1 MVDVN
6 NEGIHPVQIRPHQAP
21 HFRSIVDILGKEYG
35 YLDVSTFG
43 AGKTHITCGVA
54 ATFKLNMIIITPK
67 STINNWKKWAKYY
80 GIHVICIMTYQSL
93 RGKDCYELNHNL

>member
-6 NEGIHPVQIRPHQAP
+6 NEGIHAVEIRPHQAP
-21 HFRSIVDILGKEYG
+21 HFRNIIDILGKEYG

-67 STINNWKKWAKYY
+67 STINKMGKVLWNSYY
-80 GIHVICIMTYQSL
+80 LYYDLSKFKRSRL
-93 RGKDCYELNHNL
+93 L